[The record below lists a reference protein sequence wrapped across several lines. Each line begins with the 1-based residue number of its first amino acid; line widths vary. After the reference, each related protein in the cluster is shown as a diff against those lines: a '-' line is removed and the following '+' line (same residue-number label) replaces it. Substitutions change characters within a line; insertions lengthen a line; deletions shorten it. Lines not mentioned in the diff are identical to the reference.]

1 MVLIRFLFERAPL
14 RVTLGVITCVL
25 AGGLNVAA
33 IGLLGHALSRGVFDV
48 FDPLFVLLVVIGP
61 LMRVCSENLLVQL
74 VETAAAQLRSDLS
87 EAVLDLPLRKFE
99 ELGAHRL
106 LSVFTGDVPRIV
118 RAVTL
123 LPMMT
128 TGLIISTGCVAYMFN
143 LSRVVFL
150 AVVLFMIIG
159 VGLYSVALRFA
170 RQYLEKSRNEDDA
183 LHRNLEALF
192 SGIKELKINN
202 PRRRAFFREKF
213 LPTVENA
220 RKYATSGL
228 RIYSFGNAVAQ
239 LLLFVTIGV
248 TIHLFSRI
256 GAGAHT
262 QTAFCL
268 ALLYLVGPVQALTNA
283 LPELSRAGV
292 AVQSLQ
298 SLNLTLRSSVERNS
312 GQIPFCAAFP
322 DQTPLIEAIA
332 IKYSYA
338 RDGYSESDR
347 FVLGPLNLKIF
358 PGELVFL
365 TGGNG
370 SGKTTLAK
378 LLTGLYTPISGR
390 LLWQGREINDSNRS
404 AYRENFAV
412 VFSEPFVFESL
423 LDLDDSIDQEAR
435 VLLKRFGLDHAVSVR
450 RKAFSTVALSH
461 GQRKRLALVNALL
474 DDRPVYFLDELAA
487 DQDPAFRRRFYYEV
501 LPRLRAAG
509 KTIIVISHDE
519 RFFDVADRILTLD
532 EGWIGRDIPGDLHKA
547 NITINPLVNR
557 VEDYSKVVSSTGT
570 SNPI

>member
-1 MVLIRFLFERAPL
+1 
-14 RVTLGVITCVL
+14 
-25 AGGLNVAA
+25 
-33 IGLLGHALSRGVFDV
+33 
-48 FDPLFVLLVVIGP
+48 
-61 LMRVCSENLLVQL
+61 
-74 VETAAAQLRSDLS
+74 
-87 EAVLDLPLRKFE
+87 
-99 ELGAHRL
+99 
-106 LSVFTGDVPRIV
+106 
-118 RAVTL
+118 
-123 LPMMT
+123 MMT

-143 LSRVVFL
+143 LSRIVFL
-150 AVVLFMIIG
+150 AVVLFMVIG

-239 LLLFVTIGV
+239 LLLFVAIGV
-248 TIHLFSRI
+248 AIHLFSRI
-256 GAGAHT
+256 EAASHT
-262 QTAFCL
+262 RTAFCL

-283 LPELSRAGV
+283 LPELSRARV
-292 AVQSLQ
+292 AVQTLQ
-298 SLNLTLRSSVERNS
+298 SLNLTLRFSVERNT
-312 GQIPFCAAFP
+312 GQIPLCAAAFT
-322 DQTPLIEAIA
+322 DQTPLIEATA

-338 RDGYSESDR
+338 TNGYSESDR

-378 LLTGLYTPISGR
+378 LLTGLYTPISGK
-390 LLWQGREINDSNRS
+390 LLWQGREINDSNRT

-423 LDLDDSIDQEAR
+423 SDLDDSIDQKAR
-435 VLLKRFGLDHAVSVR
+435 VLLERFGLDHAVSVR
-450 RKAFSTVALSH
+450 KKAFSTVALSH

-501 LPRLRAAG
+501 LPNLRAAG
-509 KTIIVISHDE
+509 KTTIVISHDD
-519 RFFDVADRILTLD
+519 RFFDVADRILTLE
-532 EGWIGRDIPGDLHKA
+532 EGRMGGDIAGDRREA
-547 NITINPLVNR
+547 NITINPLVNGI
-557 VEDYSKVVSSTGT
+557 EDDSAVVSSTGVVECNL
-570 SNPI
+570 SGNGKRNR